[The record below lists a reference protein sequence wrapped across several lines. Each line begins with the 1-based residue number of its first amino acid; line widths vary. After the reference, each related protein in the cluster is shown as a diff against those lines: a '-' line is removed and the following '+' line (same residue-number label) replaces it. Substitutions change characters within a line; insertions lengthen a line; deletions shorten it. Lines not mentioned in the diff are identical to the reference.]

1 MKTKKQVFAMT
12 FYLACTFVIAFMGYN
27 FVKREQ
33 NYKENEKITKTLV
46 VYNDTNKSSGLELR
60 EVAKNIDEENTE
72 EKCNNQEEVEEI
84 LEIEEESVNEQN
96 VEEIIPE
103 EPIVFEGM
111 TLNELATKLD
121 RSLTSTLSGTG
132 YIFASRSIELGID
145 PYLAVAIVLHETGC
159 NGQCSTLV
167 TQCNNVG
174 GMKTATK
181 CGTSAYGAFPTLEDG
196 INSFMNNLYNNYY
209 AVGLNTPELI
219 NTKYAESTTWAT
231 QVRVYMEKLRAA

>member
-1 MKTKKQVFAMT
+1 MKTKKQVFAMA

-27 FVKREQ
+27 FVKKEQ
-33 NYKENEKITKTLV
+33 AYKEKDAITKTLV
-46 VYNDTNKSSGLELR
+46 VYNDTNKSSGLEIR
-60 EVAKNIDEENTE
+60 EVAKELDEEKKE
-72 EKCNNQEEVEEI
+72 
-84 LEIEEESVNEQN
+84 EIEEIEKIEGEEVAPTEP
-96 VEEIIPE
+96 VEEEPVVE
-103 EPIVFEGM
+103 EVAPVEPIVFEGM
-111 TLNELATKLD
+111 TLNELAAKLD

-145 PYLAVAIVLHETGC
+145 PYLAVSIVLHETGC
-159 NGQCSTLV
+159 NWQCSTLV

-174 GMKTATK
+174 GMKTANK
-181 CGTSAYGAFPTLEDG
+181 CGNSAYGAFPTLEDG

-231 QVRVYMEKLRAA
+231 QVRAYMEELRAA